1 MTTPILLTDI
11 SRCLQGEIPSIL
23 ATCSA
28 TGEPNVTHLSQV
40 ILIDEHH
47 VATSNQF
54 FSKTAA
60 NLAENP
66 VATLL
71 CPHPDTG
78 ATFKLLVQ
86 YEGSQTAGS
95 LFETVRTDL
104 EAIAAMTGMQD
115 VFSLRAIDV
124 FRVLDVAE
132 VPVKTIADHT

>member
-1 MTTPILLTDI
+1 MSIPLADI

-28 TGEPNVTHLSQV
+28 AGEPNLVHVSQV
-40 ILIDEHH
+40 ILVDEHH

-60 NLAENP
+60 NLLENP

-78 ATFKLLVQ
+78 LSYKLLIQ
-86 YEGSQTAGS
+86 HERSDQSGP
-95 LFETVRTDL
+95 LFEVVRTEL
-104 EAIAAMTGMQD
+104 EAIAAMTGMAD
-115 VFSLRAIDV
+115 VFMLRAVDV
-124 FRVLDVAE
+124 FRVLDTSL
-132 VPVKTIADHT
+132 VPSRGTAAPA

>member
-1 MTTPILLTDI
+1 MSIPLADI

-28 TGEPNVTHLSQV
+28 TGEPNVMHVSQV
-40 ILIDEHH
+40 ILVDDHH
-47 VATSNQF
+47 VAISNQF

-60 NLAENP
+60 NLLENP

-78 ATFKLLVQ
+78 LSYKLLLQ
-86 YEGSQTAGS
+86 HERSETSGA
-95 LFETVRTDL
+95 LFDVVGTDL

-124 FRVLDVAE
+124 FRVLDASE
-132 VPVKTIADHT
+132 VPSRGTVARA